1 LRASRQQTLAVF
13 HLIKGREK
21 ETSIADIFGKE
32 TAGIKQLESD
42 TLPEQPTEE
51 IREKS
56 TT

>member
-1 LRASRQQTLAVF
+1 V
-13 HLIKGREK
+13 
-21 ETSIADIFGKE
+21 IAGIFGKE